1 MLNNPERADAVRDQ
15 IRRAVVMLTTQRRK
29 LTKRAVAEAA
39 GCSPTTVMKYRDLW
53 QDDDAGNPG
62 MPAYDPLTLTPEN
75 LAAWQ
80 ELEAQFAPM
89 SIATRIQGCR
99 YDQVT
104 PAMLQFWRTQYLRL
118 KGIGH
123 HLMKDDVLYK
133 VLRPYNDRLA
143 LLEEAV
149 CQRHGERACSETVR
163 SVLLFEYP
171 LPRTRT
177 FIGLPFP
184 HGLYPSIAHEMQRR
198 QGEVYVDDRY

>member
-1 MLNNPERADAVRDQ
+1 MLNNPERADAVQDQ
-15 IRRAVVMLTTQRRK
+15 IRRAVAVLISQRRK
-29 LTKRAVAEAA
+29 LTKRTVAEAA
-39 GCSPTTVMKYRDLW
+39 GCSPTTVMKYRAIW
-53 QDDDAGNPG
+53 QASE
-62 MPAYDPLTLTPEN
+62 MPPAPAPTDDPLALTSEN

-80 ELEAQFAPM
+80 ELDTQFAPL
-89 SIATRIQGCR
+89 SIAARLQGCR

-104 PAMLQFWRTQYLRL
+104 PATLQFWRTQYLRL

-133 VLRPYNDRLA
+133 VLRPYKDRLA
-143 LLEEAV
+143 LLDEAV
-149 CQRHGERACSETVR
+149 CQRHGERARGEAVR

-198 QGEVYVDDRY
+198 QGEVSVDDRY